1 MICIFLSTVV
11 RVCYKFG
18 LTCGVPDG
26 VLDSSVGDDGR
37 GGEPLAGPGR
47 AVALKWWKD
56 FFVIQVAGARVN
68 AAVCVG

>member
-1 MICIFLSTVV
+1 MQMYFET
-11 RVCYKFG
+11 G

-56 FFVIQVAGARVN
+56 FLLLKWPRRE
-68 AAVCVG
+68 

>member
-1 MICIFLSTVV
+1 MQIYFET
-11 RVCYKFG
+11 G

>member
-1 MICIFLSTVV
+1 MQMYFET
-11 RVCYKFG
+11 G

-26 VLDSSVGDDGR
+26 VLDSSVGHDGR

-56 FFVIQVAGARVN
+56 FFCYSSGRAESERCCLRWLAHV
-68 AAVCVG
+68 

>member
-1 MICIFLSTVV
+1 MQMYFET
-11 RVCYKFG
+11 G

-56 FFVIQVAGARVN
+56 FLLFKWPGRE
-68 AAVCVG
+68 